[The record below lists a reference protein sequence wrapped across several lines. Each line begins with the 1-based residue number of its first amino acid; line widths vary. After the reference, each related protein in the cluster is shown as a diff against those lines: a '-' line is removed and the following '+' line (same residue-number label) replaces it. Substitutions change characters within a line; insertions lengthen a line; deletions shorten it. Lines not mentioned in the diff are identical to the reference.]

1 MQAGCSGCNSR
12 SSISEDQRHDRAMIR
27 YTRRLASLQTQIDF
41 VTEVGQK
48 AEAFSQDYE
57 GDKAV
62 A

>member
-1 MQAGCSGCNSR
+1 
-12 SSISEDQRHDRAMIR
+12 MIR
-27 YTRRLASLQTQIDF
+27 YTRRLASLQTPIDF